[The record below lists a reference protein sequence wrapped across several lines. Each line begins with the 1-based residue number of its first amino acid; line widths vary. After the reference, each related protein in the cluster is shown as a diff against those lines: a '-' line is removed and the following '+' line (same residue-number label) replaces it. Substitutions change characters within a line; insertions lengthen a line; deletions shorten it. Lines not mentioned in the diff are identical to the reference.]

1 MNYYHSAIIIALGIS
16 TLQASSIRPRGIH
29 RFNLPYNELNGLTL
43 TLTVS
48 DGAIVS
54 YASINYRDV
63 NQFNYDWNI
72 VVRYPGRQEV
82 CLDPS
87 IFQYGVDRPRVFI
100 TIVGIG
106 ISHSRYTLNSTMV
119 GTSAIGG

>member
-1 MNYYHSAIIIALGIS
+1 MNYYYSTIIIALGIS
-16 TLQASSIRPRGIH
+16 TIHASSGNFR

-63 NQFNYDWNI
+63 NQFNYDWSI

-87 IFQYGVDRPRVFI
+87 IFRYGVDRPRVFI
-100 TIVGIG
+100 TVVGIG